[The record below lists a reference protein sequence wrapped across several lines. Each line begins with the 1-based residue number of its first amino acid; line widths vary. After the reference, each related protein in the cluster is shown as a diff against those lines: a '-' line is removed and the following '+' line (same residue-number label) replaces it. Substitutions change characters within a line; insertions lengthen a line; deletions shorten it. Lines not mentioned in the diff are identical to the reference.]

1 MARGPWLTV
10 PCHKAIN
17 AQQNSDCHRGPGPY
31 WPPQGTGP
39 SLSTW
44 VPLPVALSSHTRAWT
59 SSPGIL
65 GQGCGQG
72 ARGEVGSQCCSR
84 APGARRTSGKESHTL
99 RSPLFCPTWTVC
111 QHPLPPDP
119 VSHQG
124 QRGRPP
130 PLESP
135 PIAGGHCPHSG
146 PRPALLCRD
155 TKHLRKPGASL
166 TPPSA
171 RDTHST
177 LQDYALH
184 PHEGS
189 PVPTAPGSTTGIP
202 PSPHLRVR
210 APHSAWQRSSGRGR
224 CILKDT
230 PGRGESSTK
239 VNLRDLKQPA
249 GGKEP
254 WGASKPLACG
264 KASFFKPGSAE
275 AEGSLP
281 APPGLPAAQA
291 RERYGPR
298 GAVTHA
304 CRRRLPCIKHPPAW
318 RGGTRPPCLAGRPPF
333 VAGCKTHIRR
343 KRENISKQLLCPL
356 RTCRPGERTVG
367 GRFRLPQG
375 QAGLCKRNE
384 VSQVHIAGG
393 AAVVVAGHRWAGWK
407 ARRKLA
413 RAPRPVLGHGCWGW
427 KRTLHR
433 PGRRGP
439 VRGGKKTHG
448 RESPGRNA
456 QHDRPPSAVPLPTA
470 APPGASGPRLLS
482 FPRRS
487 LWDAGPSRSSLGLA
501 RAATVVPPRPPL
513 VRRGKGSPE
522 RRVPANRRGR

>member
-111 QHPLPPDP
+111 QHPLAPRSCIPPAAEGP
-119 VSHQG
+119 ASSSGKPTH
-124 QRGRPP
+124 RWRP
-130 PLESP
+130 LSTLGSQ
-135 PIAGGHCPHSG
+135 AG
-146 PRPALLCRD
+146 PALQGHEAPQETR
-155 TKHLRKPGASL
+155 SQL

-171 RDTHST
+171 RDTHAT

-239 VNLRDLKQPA
+239 VNPRDLKQPA
-249 GGKEP
+249 GGKRALGHLQTTGL
-254 WGASKPLACG
+254 WQ
-264 KASFFKPGSAE
+264 SFF
-275 AEGSLP
+275 
-281 APPGLPAAQA
+281 
-291 RERYGPR
+291 
-298 GAVTHA
+298 
-304 CRRRLPCIKHPPAW
+304 
-318 RGGTRPPCLAGRPPF
+318 F
-333 VAGCKTHIRR
+333 
-343 KRENISKQLLCPL
+343 
-356 RTCRPGERTVG
+356 
-367 GRFRLPQG
+367 
-375 QAGLCKRNE
+375 
-384 VSQVHIAGG
+384 
-393 AAVVVAGHRWAGWK
+393 
-407 ARRKLA
+407 
-413 RAPRPVLGHGCWGW
+413 
-427 KRTLHR
+427 
-433 PGRRGP
+433 
-439 VRGGKKTHG
+439 
-448 RESPGRNA
+448 
-456 QHDRPPSAVPLPTA
+456 
-470 APPGASGPRLLS
+470 
-482 FPRRS
+482 
-487 LWDAGPSRSSLGLA
+487 
-501 RAATVVPPRPPL
+501 
-513 VRRGKGSPE
+513 
-522 RRVPANRRGR
+522 